1 MNIVAIPELTLCLSF
16 MYEYFSAVVLDST
29 SPDAVLPYSI
39 AVVNRINS
47 LLQCWPSLRDLQL
60 KAVPYPVSTHQY
72 LYVQCYYT

>member
-1 MNIVAIPELTLCLSF
+1 

-29 SPDAVLPYSI
+29 SPAAVLPYSI
-39 AVVNRINS
+39 AVVNRIDS

-72 LYVQCYYT
+72 LYVQCYIHDFNYIIIGSNAKKRN